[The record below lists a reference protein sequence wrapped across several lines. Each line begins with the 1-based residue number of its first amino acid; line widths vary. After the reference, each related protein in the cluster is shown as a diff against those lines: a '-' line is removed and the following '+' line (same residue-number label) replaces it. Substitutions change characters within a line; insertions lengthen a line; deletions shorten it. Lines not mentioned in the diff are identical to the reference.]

1 MSGRGF
7 LLVEGDLQG
16 ETGRSPRGVQS
27 TLCGSGAGA
36 VVWARCCSLLTG
48 SQRGMGGTG
57 GHGEPSLWPEHGF
70 PSALPHPPPASVFG
84 ENNSQGD
91 TSLV

>member
-1 MSGRGF
+1 
-7 LLVEGDLQG
+7 
-16 ETGRSPRGVQS
+16 
-27 TLCGSGAGA
+27 
-36 VVWARCCSLLTG
+36 
-48 SQRGMGGTG
+48 MGGTG

-91 TSLV
+91 TSLVINLLSNKPVSTHVL